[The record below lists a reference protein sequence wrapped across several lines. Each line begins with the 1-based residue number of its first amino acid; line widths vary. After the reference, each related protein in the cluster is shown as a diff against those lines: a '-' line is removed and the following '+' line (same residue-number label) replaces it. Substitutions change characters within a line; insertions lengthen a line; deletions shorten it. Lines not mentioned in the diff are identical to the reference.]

1 MNIAYL
7 LLGGNLGDRL
17 QNLHKALILINKMAG
32 ATTKKSNIFVT
43 AAWGNENQADFY
55 NQAICINTTLSAL
68 DLLSILLKIEEELG
82 RKRTYKKWQ
91 ERTMDID
98 ILFYNDVII
107 DTMQLKIPHPFIQDR
122 KFVLIPLMEIAKD
135 FIHPVLKK
143 NISQLLA
150 ECEDKLEV
158 KILKTNI

>member
-32 ATTKKSNIFVT
+32 ATTKKSNVFVT
-43 AAWGNENQADFY
+43 AAWGNENQPDFY

-68 DLLSILLKIEEELG
+68 DLLNILLKIEEELG
-82 RKRTYKKWQ
+82 RKRTDKKWQ

-150 ECEDKLEV
+150 ECED
-158 KILKTNI
+158 IRF